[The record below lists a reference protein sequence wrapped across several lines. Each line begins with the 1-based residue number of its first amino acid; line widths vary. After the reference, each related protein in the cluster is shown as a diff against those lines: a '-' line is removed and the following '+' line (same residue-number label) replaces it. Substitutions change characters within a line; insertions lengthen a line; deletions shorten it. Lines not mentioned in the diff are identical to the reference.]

1 MQAAQLAAQAAMQ
14 EAAARE
20 SGGAGG
26 GGDDDGR
33 GAQHPGMDMM
43 DDSSAS
49 LGIDAEQLG
58 FLRALQ
64 AAESGDQ
71 AGMADEMHM
80 MGLSGNASDENMQS
94 LLQMLAQQEQ
104 ENSRP
109 DEHYLT
115 IAQNGEIQRPKDIY
129 YDYEEDV
136 LY

>member
-20 SGGAGG
+20 AG
-26 GGDDDGR
+26 DVAAAAVADSNR
-33 GAQHPGMDMM
+33 GNQHAEMDM
-43 DDSSAS
+43 DASNSS

-58 FLRALQ
+58 FLKALQ
-64 AAESGDQ
+64 AAEQSGDN
-71 AGMADEMHM
+71 AGVIEEMHM
-80 MGLSGNASDENMQS
+80 MGLAGNASDENMQS

-115 IAQNGEIQRPKDIY
+115 IAQNGA
-129 YDYEEDV
+129 
-136 LY
+136 